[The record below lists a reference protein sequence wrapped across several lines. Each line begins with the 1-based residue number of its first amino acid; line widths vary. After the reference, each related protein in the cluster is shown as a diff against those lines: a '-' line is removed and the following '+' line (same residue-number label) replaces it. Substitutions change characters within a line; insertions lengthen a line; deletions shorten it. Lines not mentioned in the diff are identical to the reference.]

1 MKLHP
6 LHTASPEIFNLA
18 RPSDL
23 SWSAIDYGP
32 QNDCMPEIVTALEF
46 SVQVRFSHLD
56 LGTAQYLDTESGE
69 LRPRS
74 DLLRKLNR
82 LRSKEKNV

>member
-1 MKLHP
+1 MKLP
-6 LHTASPEIFNLA
+6 MIPYLKSWAATDYEAPNDSVPEITIALA
-18 RPSDL
+18 FF
-23 SWSAIDYGP
+23 
-32 QNDCMPEIVTALEF
+32 M
-46 SVQVRFSHLD
+46 QVRFSHLD
-56 LGTAQYLDTESGE
+56 LGTAQYLNTESGE

>member
-1 MKLHP
+1 ML
-6 LHTASPEIFNLA
+6 F
-18 RPSDL
+18 R
-23 SWSAIDYGP
+23 SATDYEAP
-32 QNDCMPEIVTALEF
+32 NDCVSEIMTGLAFPL
-46 SVQVRFSHLD
+46 QVRFSHLD

>member
-1 MKLHP
+1 M
-6 LHTASPEIFNLA
+6 ARSPV
-18 RPSDL
+18 L
-23 SWSAIDYGP
+23 SWSATNYQP
-32 QNDCMPEIVTALEF
+32 PNHCVPEIMKAPAF
-46 SVQVRFSHLD
+46 FVQVRFSHLD

-69 LRPRS
+69 LRLRS

>member
-1 MKLHP
+1 MRSFK
-6 LHTASPEIFNLA
+6 
-18 RPSDL
+18 
-23 SWSAIDYGP
+23 Y
-32 QNDCMPEIVTALEF
+32 TALGYF
-46 SVQVRFSHLD
+46 VQVRFSHLD
-56 LGTAQYLDTESGE
+56 LGTAQYLDTETGE